1 MCLKVLVTSHYSI
14 GLDCINSTEVEIAPT
29 SDAAT
34 QKLRQAGEQI
44 HRHMQLH
51 HPAHKSA
58 GHHPPP
64 KRLKQ
69 CMLVST
75 KFLRW

>member
-1 MCLKVLVTSHYSI
+1 MCIEVLVTFHYCI
-14 GLDCINSTEVEIAPT
+14 GLDCINSMEVEIAPT

-34 QKLRQAGEQI
+34 PKLRQAGEQI
-44 HRHMQLH
+44 HRHMQFH
-51 HPAHKSA
+51 YPALKSA

-64 KRLKQ
+64 KRLKK